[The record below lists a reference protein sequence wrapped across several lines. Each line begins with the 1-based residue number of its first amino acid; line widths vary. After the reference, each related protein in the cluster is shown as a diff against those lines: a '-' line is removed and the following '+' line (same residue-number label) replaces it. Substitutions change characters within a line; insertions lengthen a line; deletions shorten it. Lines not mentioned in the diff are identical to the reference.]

1 MKLRVANKVTQ
12 NLLEGRRYRG
22 HTASEAWRTRLRW
35 EHCVNLFGCWTDLG
49 RSAARTVQSF
59 AKKPA
64 GRSNCG

>member
-12 NLLEGRRYRG
+12 DLLEGRRYRG
-22 HTASEAWRTRLRW
+22 HTAREACLTRTRR

-49 RSAARTVQSF
+49 RSAARAVQSF

-64 GRSNCG
+64 GRSNRG